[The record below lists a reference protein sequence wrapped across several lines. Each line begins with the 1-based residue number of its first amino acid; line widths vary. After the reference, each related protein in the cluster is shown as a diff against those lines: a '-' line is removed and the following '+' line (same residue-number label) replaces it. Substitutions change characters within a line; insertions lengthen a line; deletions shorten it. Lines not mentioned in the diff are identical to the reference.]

1 MTTHLRIGVTGHR
14 PAALGKTDLELVRD
28 RIAEVFAALDAAAL
42 EAAGAPV
49 AITLISCC
57 ADGADRIAAACARER
72 GWALDAVL
80 PFARAEYEFDFPVK
94 DALAGFHLDLATAER
109 VFALA
114 GERGD
119 ARGEGRAYE
128 RAGRVLL
135 AQSDLLVGLWN
146 GGLAGG
152 PGGTAQVMAEA
163 VVAGIPVIH
172 IPLVATDPAEVLW
185 SGLNDHA
192 LGEDSLD
199 TVARAGLDRLG
210 TVLRRLPGIDPGAA
224 EEVVRGPQRVWLE
237 APLAAPYRAL
247 LWLTRA
253 CVRRAADPVAVP
265 DGGAPALPSPLA
277 PQLAERFAQADHTA
291 SAAAGAYRGAYVAN
305 FALAAAAVLL
315 SLVGLVLPPGA
326 KPLLL
331 GGEIALIAAILTVTG
346 LGTRLGWHRAWIEHR
361 QLAERLR
368 CLGIAAKLGDLCLRG
383 HGAGTRSA
391 VQAQTCQAAR
401 ALGLPTAE
409 MNAAWLADVRGELL
423 ALTADQR
430 HYFAREATTM
440 HRLDHRLHRA
450 GVVLFTATALVCVA
464 FLALEAWLGLA
475 RTGLAGTGMAGHA
488 GAETEEWVHGLA
500 KWVTLLTAAFPTVG
514 AALHGIRMQGDF
526 AGAAERSHA
535 MDAQLAGLE
544 RAIHDEPADYD
555 TLLVRMRR
563 VMALLT
569 EDLDSWTYTYQGRP
583 LVLPG

>member
-14 PAALGKTDLELVRD
+14 PVALGKTDLEPVRA
-28 RIAEVFAALDAAAL
+28 RIAEVFAALDAMAQD
-42 EAAGAPV
+42 AAGGPV
-49 AITLISCC
+49 AITLVTCC

-80 PFARAEYEFDFPVK
+80 PFAQAEYEFDFPVK
-94 DALAGFHLDLATAER
+94 DALAGFHLDLATAQR

-114 GERGD
+114 GERSD
-119 ARGEGRAYE
+119 DRGEGRAYE

-146 GGLAGG
+146 GGPAAG

-163 VVAGIPVIH
+163 VMAGIPVIH
-172 IPLVATDPAEVLW
+172 IPLAPGQPTEVLW

-210 TVLRRLPGIDPGAA
+210 AVLRRVPGIDPRAA
-224 EEVVRGPQRVWLE
+224 QDLLRGPQRGWLE
-237 APLAAPYRAL
+237 AWLTAPYRAL

-253 CVRRAADPVAVP
+253 RVRRDAP
-265 DGGAPALPSPLA
+265 APALPADEAPLPAPPPLA
-277 PQLAERFAQADHTA
+277 PQLADRFAEADRAA

-315 SLVGLVLPPGA
+315 SLAGLVLPPGV

-331 GGEIALIAAILTVTG
+331 AGEIGLIAVILAVTG
-346 LGTRLGWHRAWIEHR
+346 LGTRLAWHSVWIEQR

-401 ALGLPTAE
+401 ALGLPTAT
-409 MNAAWLADVRGELL
+409 MDHDWLAAVRGELL

-430 HYFAREATTM
+430 DYFARESRTM

-450 GVVLFTATALVCVA
+450 GVILFTATALVCVA

-475 RTGLAGTGMAGHA
+475 GTGHA
-488 GAETEEWVHGLA
+488 EAEKWVYGLA

-535 MDAQLAGLE
+535 MDLQLAGLE

-569 EDLDSWTYTYQGRP
+569 EDLASWTHTYQGRP